1 LHLSA
6 YSREYK
12 LVGRGKDP
20 KSLGLIEASANIIM
34 KVKTMK
40 CSPALSE
47 ALDVS
52 IYSLKEDL
60 QEHWGL
66 SHMGEEVWSSPVA
79 GMALVLTVDL
89 YREGMSGSCI
99 CIFDYGESRGQGRGL
114 GHVPEP
120 V

>member
-1 LHLSA
+1 
-6 YSREYK
+6 
-12 LVGRGKDP
+12 
-20 KSLGLIEASANIIM
+20 
-34 KVKTMK
+34 
-40 CSPALSE
+40 
-47 ALDVS
+47 
-52 IYSLKEDL
+52 
-60 QEHWGL
+60 
-66 SHMGEEVWSSPVA
+66 MGEEVWSSPVA